1 MFRIITI
8 VALALVCGTGMLQ
21 AAQKNGTKSAPA
33 AGESKAA
40 PVNLN
45 TATAAQLQELPGIGA
60 ATARR
65 ILEYREKNGGFK
77 KIEELM
83 NVKGIGEKSF
93 LRLKPL
99 VAVAPKTEKAGGGQ

>member
-60 ATARR
+60 ATAKR
-65 ILEYREKNGGFK
+65 IIEYREKNGGFK

-83 NVKGIGEKSF
+83 NVRGISESRF
-93 LRLKPL
+93 LKIKDRLT
-99 VAVAPKTEKAGGGQ
+99 VAAPKA

>member
-60 ATARR
+60 ATAKR
-65 ILEYREKNGGFK
+65 IIEYREKNGGFK

-83 NVKGIGEKSF
+83 NVRGISESRFVKIKD
-93 LRLKPL
+93 RLT
-99 VAVAPKTEKAGGGQ
+99 VSAPKS

>member
-21 AAQKNGTKSAPA
+21 AAQKDGRKTESA

-40 PVNLN
+40 PINLN

-65 ILEYREKNGGFK
+65 ILEYREKNGSFK

-83 NVKGIGEKSF
+83 NVRGISESRF
-93 LRLKPL
+93 LKIKDRLT
-99 VAVAPKTEKAGGGQ
+99 VAAPKA